1 MASIFKAEDT
11 QHTAYVFMHA
21 LTGYALAKTA
31 GRLWHN
37 LRPFADPR
45 LLLAT
50 SLMQWS
56 TIQMFARLDG
66 AKNEPPKVTCVLALV
81 GSNALVLTAF
91 HFSGTTLR
99 GKSALLV
106 TVASTIAGIV
116 AGRGINKWNSKENPH
131 SYY

>member
-37 LRPFADPR
+37 LRPFSDPR

-56 TIQMFARLDG
+56 IIQMFARLDG
-66 AKNEPPKVTCVLALV
+66 TKDEPSKVTGALALV

-91 HFSGTTLR
+91 HFSGTALR

-106 TVASTIAGIV
+106 TLASTIVGIV
-116 AGRGINKWNSKENPH
+116 AGKGIDRWNSREDQH
-131 SYY
+131 SFY